1 MRGNRLSYVRANSQ
15 SNHKIQIEFGF
26 GYHYMNMLEFVLMDG
41 SAIKFEPIFF
51 GREGERTI
59 HLRDKLG
66 KVKLK
71 KIREKNAFS
80 NMFSTKL
87 SYWVTSQEE
96 RLEKIEKCVSCLETL
111 RDEILKLPK

>member
-71 KIREKNAFS
+71 KIREKA
-80 NMFSTKL
+80 
-87 SYWVTSQEE
+87 
-96 RLEKIEKCVSCLETL
+96 I
-111 RDEILKLPK
+111 